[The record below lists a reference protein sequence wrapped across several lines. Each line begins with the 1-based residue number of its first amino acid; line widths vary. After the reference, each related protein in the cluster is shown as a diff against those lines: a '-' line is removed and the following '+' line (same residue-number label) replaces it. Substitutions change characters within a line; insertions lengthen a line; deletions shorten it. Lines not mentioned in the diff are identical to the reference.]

1 MVRTSAAEVTSTV
14 ETSTLNKLG
23 FLTLFLLS
31 FLGGVSADHY
41 YYDDGSSFD
50 EWGAVPQFDSQEQI
64 VQEFVAPF
72 LFIVVLLQFSL
83 RKALA
88 FTFARDDDYPQPFG
102 RDNKPNVSK
111 EATVM
116 AIAIA
121 LMMVASPY
129 WAWIQAFAAG
139 IGLLAMTALVL
150 VFLFLIY
157 MYVRP

>member
-31 FLGGVSADHY
+31 FLGGVSADYY

-50 EWGAVPQFDSQEQI
+50 EWSAVPQFDSQEQI

>member
-1 MVRTSAAEVTSTV
+1 MTAEEVTSTV
-14 ETSTLNKLG
+14 VAETSTLSKLLG
-23 FLTLFLLS
+23 LFLLFS
-31 FLGGVSADHY
+31 FSIGGVSADY
-41 YYDDGSSFD
+41 YYPDQGQSSMND
-50 EWGAVPQFDSQEQI
+50 WGVIPQFDSQEQL

-88 FTFARDDDYPQPFG
+88 FTFAKDDDYPEPFS

-116 AIAIA
+116 AVAIA

-129 WAWIQAFAAG
+129 WTWIQAFAAG

>member
-1 MVRTSAAEVTSTV
+1 MGI
-14 ETSTLNKLG
+14 STLSKISLLILV
-23 FLTLFLLS
+23 FVSLF
-31 FLGGVSADHY
+31 GGASADYY
-41 YYDDGSSFD
+41 YYDQSNSFD
-50 EWGAVPQFDSQEQI
+50 DWGAVPHFDSQEQI

-72 LFIVVLLQFSL
+72 IFIVVLLQFSL

-102 RDNKPNVSK
+102 RDSEPNVSK

-116 AIAIA
+116 AVAIA

-129 WAWIQAFAAG
+129 WSWIQTFAASL
-139 IGLLAMTALVL
+139 GLLAMTALVL